1 MSDREDPGEDTFRLL
16 GRMTAGVA
24 HDLSNYLA
32 ALQVSLD
39 LLEQRGADPLHWRW
53 AQEAMDSA
61 IQLSRNLLEY
71 ARGGTPEPQPV
82 QLATLVRR
90 MLDLVGRLIAPEVL
104 VVLDEGPPEALPPV
118 PGVASELEQ
127 LVLNLVLNACD
138 AMPGGGELRI
148 RLRAEGPSAVLLEV
162 LDTGAGLRH
171 ELTRGAVTP
180 STKPG
185 RHGRGLGLG
194 IVRSVVERH
203 AATLAITAREAG
215 GTAVSVTFPVEDQRR
230 TASTAAPRGDRR

>member
-1 MSDREDPGEDTFRLL
+1 MMDREDLGEDTFRLL

-24 HDLSNYLA
+24 HDLNNYLT

-53 AQEAMDSA
+53 AQEAMESA
-61 IQLSRNLLEY
+61 IHLSRNLLEY
-71 ARGGTPEPQPV
+71 ARGAAPEPQPIE
-82 QLATLVRR
+82 LGALVRR

-104 VVLDEGPPEALPPV
+104 VVLDEESPETMPAV
-118 PGVASELEQ
+118 HGVAPELEQ

-148 RLRAEGPSAVLLEV
+148 RLRPDGATAVALDV

-180 STKPG
+180 SSKPG

-194 IVRSVVERH
+194 IVRAVVERH
-203 AATLAITAREAG
+203 GATLTITARDGG
-215 GTAVSVTFPVEDQRR
+215 GTAVTVAFPVEDQRR
-230 TASTAAPRGDRR
+230 AASTAAPRGDRR